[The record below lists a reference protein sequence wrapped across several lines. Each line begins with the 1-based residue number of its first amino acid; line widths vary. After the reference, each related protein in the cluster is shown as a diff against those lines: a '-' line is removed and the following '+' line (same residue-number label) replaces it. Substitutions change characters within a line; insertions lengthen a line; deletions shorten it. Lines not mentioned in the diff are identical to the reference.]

1 MGFEHLSDE
10 QLLARVAGG
19 DTAAHEALYDR
30 YGSTVFGLA
39 LKITG
44 DRPASEEVV
53 QEAFWR
59 VWRKADSFAVQRGAF
74 TSWFFSIVRNL
85 CIDTLRRRRAQ
96 VATASEFE
104 DALDEL
110 PDPDTDVAEAAGL
123 VVRHKQVR
131 AAVAAL
137 PPEQRSVIELAYF
150 RGLTRQEI
158 AEKTGEPL
166 GTVHSRARLA
176 MQKLRELL
184 LDQGFEE

>member
-1 MGFEHLSDE
+1 MSLESLSDE
-10 QLLARVAGG
+10 QLLVRVARG

-30 YGSTVFGLA
+30 YGSTVLGLA

-59 VWRKADSFAVQRGAF
+59 MWRKAGSFEAPRGAF

-85 CIDTLRRRRAQ
+85 SIDVLRRRHTQ

-104 DALDEL
+104 GMLEEL

-123 VVRHKQVR
+123 VVRHQQVR
-131 AAVAAL
+131 AAIAAL
-137 PPEQRSVIELAYF
+137 PVEQRNVIEMAYF
-150 RGLTRQEI
+150 RGMTRQEI
-158 AEKTGEPL
+158 AERTGEPL
-166 GTVHSRARLA
+166 GTIHSRARLA
-176 MQKLRELL
+176 LLKLREAL
-184 LDQGFEE
+184 LDQGFDE